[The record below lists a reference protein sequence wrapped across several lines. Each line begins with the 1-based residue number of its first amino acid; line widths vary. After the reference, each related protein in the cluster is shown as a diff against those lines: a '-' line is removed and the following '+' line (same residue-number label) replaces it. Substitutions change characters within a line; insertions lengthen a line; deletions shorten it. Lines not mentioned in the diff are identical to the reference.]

1 MDRRPFSTVCFG
13 VCGAILLGT
22 GARAQDA
29 RGSGP
34 TDHVARTVDEI
45 PFSGG
50 MLEIPSLGGTNNR
63 GIIQGQTAAG
73 QTHVDMVLHW
83 RFLEPEK
90 GRWNQREL
98 DEMLALCR
106 ARKLKLLVLPE
117 IIFTPEWFRKTRD
130 YTPLTD
136 MQTGR
141 TVDMLSPWAPG
152 TAAAFDYFYA
162 ELARR
167 YGQYVDIIKIAYPGS
182 DFGEVG
188 MLMGAKCFLP
198 GSNGYRFFPQDP
210 AVWKMGYWCGDAYA
224 RADFRRQTLA
234 HYGDLARL
242 NAAWGTRFATPEA
255 IDFPAPDQRARQRVR
270 WLDFMTWYQGS
281 HTANLAKLLAVIRRH
296 FPRTLIEIPLG
307 YGSDEPRGTADR
319 TDICRVAAAFMPVS
333 IRSTHGSFNREG
345 LPRAY
350 WFYKRMAPV
359 CHGLGVGFG
368 TEPPGGDLTYAEL
381 RRQYFEDAS
390 AGVNLVFHYYQ
401 NLNLRPNVVEEYRR
415 VLRPQER
422 SLVDIGVL
430 YPSTQM
436 LLDMSPFPGWPGGQ
450 VQFCNRGREYFDY
463 DLVDENMIGWGML
476 KDYKVLL
483 HTSGVVYRQ
492 STLQALTDW
501 LRAGGILIACGKP
514 QWEDWQG
521 RRSVA
526 AAWLAA
532 EEPAAAPS
540 GGRAYRIGKGRLYAV
555 DAGKIPDYLSRVVAI
570 LAATSK
576 ARPAGS
582 PLYGF
587 DGQDDGKC
595 VTDFPGGRLTLDTKS
610 LSTSFAPRL
619 PPPGPYKK
627 VSNTSC
633 GAGP

>member
-210 AVWKMGYWCGDAYA
+210 AVWKMGYWCG
-224 RADFRRQTLA
+224 RRWHT
-234 HYGDLARL
+234 
-242 NAAWGTRFATPEA
+242 TATWP
-255 IDFPAPDQRARQRVR
+255 
-270 WLDFMTWYQGS
+270 GS
-281 HTANLAKLLAVIRRH
+281 T
-296 FPRTLIEIPLG
+296 
-307 YGSDEPRGTADR
+307 
-319 TDICRVAAAFMPVS
+319 
-333 IRSTHGSFNREG
+333 
-345 LPRAY
+345 
-350 WFYKRMAPV
+350 
-359 CHGLGVGFG
+359 
-368 TEPPGGDLTYAEL
+368 PPGERVSPRPRPSTFPL
-381 RRQYFEDAS
+381 RTSGPAS
-390 AGVNLVFHYYQ
+390 ACG
-401 NLNLRPNVVEEYRR
+401 
-415 VLRPQER
+415 
-422 SLVDIGVL
+422 
-430 YPSTQM
+430 
-436 LLDMSPFPGWPGGQ
+436 GW
-450 VQFCNRGREYFDY
+450 
-463 DLVDENMIGWGML
+463 I
-476 KDYKVLL
+476 
-483 HTSGVVYRQ
+483 S
-492 STLQALTDW
+492 
-501 LRAGGILIACGKP
+501 
-514 QWEDWQG
+514 
-521 RRSVA
+521 
-526 AAWLAA
+526 
-532 EEPAAAPS
+532 
-540 GGRAYRIGKGRLYAV
+540 
-555 DAGKIPDYLSRVVAI
+555 
-570 LAATSK
+570 
-576 ARPAGS
+576 
-582 PLYGF
+582 
-587 DGQDDGKC
+587 
-595 VTDFPGGRLTLDTKS
+595 
-610 LSTSFAPRL
+610 
-619 PPPGPYKK
+619 
-627 VSNTSC
+627 
-633 GAGP
+633 